1 MNSYY
6 SGSSVLFLTPWVKRI
21 LLFTLAFWFLGQ
33 IILESIV
40 GIPLTKWLAL
50 QPNLV
55 LHKFF
60 FWQSF
65 SYLFLHSVGQWSH
78 LLFNMLMLWLLGS
91 FLEQQWGSRFFACYY
106 FASGIGAAWFH
117 VLVLWIYS
125 HFTQQPM
132 GVAGLSIPVIGSS
145 GAIFGLILA
154 YGWLFGNRVVHF
166 MLIFP
171 MKARYF
177 AMILAAIQIVG
188 LLSMNTN
195 SGGKSS
201 NVAYLVH
208 LGGFVSGF
216 LFLFFYVFF
225 KGRLTP
231 LFSWFHQWRGDFSK
245 KKRNLRLVVV
255 NDKKK
260 GNSQHY
266 H

>member
-6 SGSSVLFLTPWVKRI
+6 SSANSSLVLTPIVKKI
-21 LLFTLAFWFLGQ
+21 LIATIGFWFLGQ
-33 IILESIV
+33 IICEAILR
-40 GIPLTKWLAL
+40 IPLAEWLAL

-55 LHKFF
+55 LDKFF
-60 FWQSF
+60 LWQPF

-78 LLFNMLMLWLLGS
+78 LLFNMLMLWMLGS
-91 FLEQQWGSRFFACYY
+91 FLEQQWGSRFFILYY

-117 VLVLWIYS
+117 ILALSTYSYFAEDALVG
-125 HFTQQPM
+125 Q
-132 GVAGLSIPVIGSS
+132 LSTPVIGSS

-154 YGWLFGNRVVHF
+154 YGWLFGNRIIYF

-177 AMILAAIQIVG
+177 AMILGAIQIVS
-188 LLSMNTN
+188 LLSVNTN
-195 SGGKSS
+195 NVGVGSN

-208 LGGFVSGF
+208 LGGLVSGF

-225 KGRLTP
+225 KNRFKSFP
-231 LFSWFHQWRGDFSK
+231 FAYKWRQGFSK
-245 KKRNLRLVVV
+245 KRRNLRLVVT

-260 GNSQHY
+260 NDSRYY

>member
-1 MNSYY
+1 MKSYY
-6 SGSSVLFLTPWVKRI
+6 SGHVLFLTPVVKKI
-21 LLFTLAFWFLGQ
+21 LLFTLGFWFLGQ
-33 IILESIV
+33 ILLEAIV
-40 GIPLTKWLAL
+40 GVPLTKWLAL

-91 FLEQQWGSRFFACYY
+91 FLEQQWGSRFFTWYY
-106 FASGIGAAWFH
+106 FVSGIGAAWFH
-117 VLVLWIYS
+117 VGVLWIYS
-125 HFTQQPM
+125 SFTQQTM
-132 GVAGLSIPVIGSS
+132 EGAGLSVPVIGNS

-154 YGWLFGNRVVHF
+154 YGWLFGNRIVHF

-171 MKARYF
+171 MKAKYF

-195 SGGKSS
+195 SGGRGS

-216 LFLFFYVFF
+216 LCLFFYVFF
-225 KGRLTP
+225 KGRLNP
-231 LFSWFHQWRGDFSK
+231 LFSWIQTWRGGFSK
-245 KKRNLRLVVV
+245 KKRKLRLVVV

-260 GNSQHY
+260 KKSLPY